1 MYADRALVGM
11 RRDRTARDHGVDILI
26 DAWSGSP
33 KDRRAAMVAAQGD
46 LARAASYAGGAW
58 QMLLDGDVRTVLD
71 AAQEAAGSPGMGCLE
86 AEALFAAGA
95 VTVGL
100 ERLEEL
106 HRQGEP
112 AATLALAR
120 RRHQLGDHLGAIRV
134 ARTMPC
140 HAHAA
145 LAGARSALMINR
157 PGVAWQL
164 VEPYLQGHAALPEPA
179 VAGAFAITAAS
190 TLARSGEHLQL
201 QRFVDRLLPAG
212 DLAEDMMPAV
222 ARVAWI
228 GGRASEAWRRFD
240 VADSPWC
247 AAARLELAIL
257 AGDAGLAAQW
267 LSRAGPL
274 GVGSQLAVRLLRG
287 QPDAV
292 VNGTDRRL
300 TQSAREVFAAGRTV
314 HIWRTHPH
322 RWHPWIEAALLTPAD
337 VFVCDLAAND
347 MPDPDVVPWAV
358 MDDGALVDELAPND
372 VVKPPVRG
380 RGVCVGDDL
389 CRGVGI
395 GHDWPAR
402 EDNVVRAS
410 LPQARGPAT
419 VSVLGAEKALTKV
432 GEGQPLVVIAPPGDP
447 FWAGPIPERIWQS
460 VRVVRADAQKGW
472 DGAGQRVVDAAK
484 ELLATRR

>member
-1 MYADRALVGM
+1 MYADRALLGV
-11 RRDRTARDHGVDILI
+11 RRDRSARDHGVDILI

-58 QMLLDGDVRTVLD
+58 QTLLEGDVKTVLD
-71 AAQEAAGSPGMGCLE
+71 ATRKAPGSPGMAYLE
-86 AEALFAAGA
+86 AEALFSAGT

-100 ERLEEL
+100 ERLEGL

-134 ARTMPC
+134 ARTMPW

-145 LAGARSALMINR
+145 LAGARSALMVNR

-164 VEPYLQGHAALPEPA
+164 VEPYLQGQASLPEPA

-190 TLARSGEHLQL
+190 ALARSGEHLQL

-228 GGRASEAWRRFD
+228 GGRASEAWHRFD
-240 VADSPWC
+240 IADSPWS

-257 AGDAGLAAQW
+257 AGDADLAAHW

-274 GVGSQLAVRLLRG
+274 GVGSHLAVRLLRG
-287 QPDAV
+287 QPDTG
-292 VNGTDRRL
+292 VNGGDRRL
-300 TQSAREVFAAGRTV
+300 TQSAREIFAAGRTV

-322 RWHPWIEAALLTPAD
+322 RWHPWIEAAAATPAH
-337 VFVCDLAAND
+337 VVVCDLAAND
-347 MPDPDVVPWAV
+347 MPDPDVVPWVV
-358 MDDGALVDELAPND
+358 MDDGALVEELAPND
-372 VVKPPVRG
+372 VARAPVCG
-380 RGVCVGDDL
+380 RGVYVGCNL

-395 GHDWPAR
+395 GHDWPSR
-402 EDNVVRAS
+402 EENIVRAS
-410 LPQARGPAT
+410 LPEARGPAA
-419 VSVLGAEKALTKV
+419 VRVLGADEALTKV
-432 GEGQPLVVIAPPGDP
+432 GEGQRLVVIAPPGDP

-460 VRVVRADAQKGW
+460 VRVVSADAQKGW

-484 ELLATRR
+484 ELLAARR